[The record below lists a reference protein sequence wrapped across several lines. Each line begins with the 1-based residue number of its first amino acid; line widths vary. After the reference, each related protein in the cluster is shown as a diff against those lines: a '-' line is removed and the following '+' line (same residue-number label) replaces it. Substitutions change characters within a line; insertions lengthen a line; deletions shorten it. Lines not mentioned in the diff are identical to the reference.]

1 MKRYNKNLG
10 DYGED
15 TAAEYFESLGY
26 IIRKRNYRCVFGEIE
41 LIAET
46 DGILIFAE
54 VKTRSNNIFGTPAA
68 AVDQK
73 KQTHLWR
80 AAEAFL
86 LDHPWE
92 DEVRFDVV
100 EIYAK
105 LISTGSFQLEK
116 IHHIKNIVLEV

>member
-1 MKRYNKNLG
+1 MAKIQRQNISKVWGISFGNG
-10 DYGED
+10 
-15 TAAEYFESLGY
+15 
-26 IIRKRNYRCVFGEIE
+26 IIAVFLEK
-41 LIAET
+41 LTAET